1 MTDVFVLFAFSDYCI
16 PVIHNHRVVGWFK
29 KSQLQ
34 GRDQGTTQFCS
45 IYQMYYSCK
54 ILASYSIWKWVFND
68 PKFCPLE
75 TQFKFIEQAHCSTES
90 LVVSSSGW
98 LAITMWWN
106 LFCDR
111 RLCCDMT
118 SLVPQTFPFLHA
130 SSSKV
135 SGEKSCMRIFRVWIW
150 RWAANI
156 SRNQTSSSREMWL
169 VVRDRLE
176 MITKNW
182 LNWLFF

>member
-1 MTDVFVLFAFSDYCI
+1 
-16 PVIHNHRVVGWFK
+16 VVQK
-29 KSQLQ
+29 CQLQ
-34 GRDQGTTQFCS
+34 GRDQGTTQCCS

-54 ILASYSIWKWVFND
+54 ILPSYSVWKWVLND

-75 TQFKFIEQAHCSTES
+75 TQFKYIEQAHCLTEN

-98 LAITMWWN
+98 LAITTWWN

-111 RLCCDMT
+111 RLCCDVT
-118 SLVPQTFPFLHA
+118 CLGPQTFPFLHG
-130 SSSKV
+130 SKM

-150 RWAANI
+150 RRAVNT
-156 SRNQTSSSREMWL
+156 SRNQTSSSWEMWL
-169 VVRDRLE
+169 VVRNRSE

>member
-1 MTDVFVLFAFSDYCI
+1 MLCWCG
-16 PVIHNHRVVGWFK
+16 VGWFK

-54 ILASYSIWKWVFND
+54 ILASYSIWKWVLSD

-75 TQFKFIEQAHCSTES
+75 TRFKYIEQAHCSTAS
-90 LVVSSSGW
+90 MVVSSSGW

-111 RLCCDMT
+111 RLCCDVT
-118 SLVPQTFPFLHA
+118 CLLPQTFPFLHA
-130 SSSKV
+130 SNFKGV
-135 SGEKSCMRIFRVWIW
+135 WGEILYENLQSLDLKAVCEL
-150 RWAANI
+150 NT
-156 SRNQTSSSREMWL
+156 SRNQTSSSWEMWL
-169 VVRDRLE
+169 VVRDRSE

-182 LNWLFF
+182 LIWLLFF